1 MLNLNRRRLAPTA
14 AASTPPPPRNRVRKT
29 TLRRAALAFL
39 LAAITIL
46 AGGTLGGPTPTTSAD
61 GSLTVSSIAVTSN
74 AGSDDEYHAGENIVI
89 RVTFSQN
96 IASYTGAALT
106 VTLDSGTVTANPP
119 ALTSGGTVATVDY
132 TYTVTDADNDADGIT
147 VTTSALAG
155 TYAHASHST
164 PDHTT
169 FTLPTMTYGSSL
181 TQSNHKVN
189 VNVTNYDSDG
199 DGLIE
204 IENLDQLNA
213 IRYDLDGTGQVAAA
227 NAAAYAA
234 AFPGRSQS
242 HGCPDRNSDNN
253 PGPCAGYELNADLDF
268 DTDGSGSVG
277 AGDDYPNWV
286 PIATGTSSYTAAFNG
301 NGHTISNMTINISGV
316 SQAGLFGSTSGGTL
330 ENVGLLDV
338 SITARDSGAQ
348 FLSVGGLAGY
358 RRGAVRAS
366 YATGTINTT
375 VGSVPTVTS
384 AGGIVGYLGFT
395 TNTSQVDASWAA
407 VNINA
412 TSTSTATGAA
422 NADAVGGLVG
432 RMVSQSGTAVTVTAS
447 WARGTA
453 ASSRT
458 GSGIGGLV
466 GLSSGSG
473 ATVSASYW
481 DTVTSSLSSSAGGT
495 GQTTTALQ
503 TPTGY
508 TGIYSAWNINLDGQ
522 AGGDDPWNF
531 GTSSQYP
538 VLKYG
543 GHNLIAQGRDL
554 TVDYDVD
561 DDGLIDI
568 SNLAQL
574 NAIRYDLDGNGAPTD
589 VNAYNSAFPD
599 RDASPAGRMGCEL
612 TDHDNM
618 MATPDRATCTGY
630 ELMTN
635 LDFDTDGDGAT
646 YTTSAMGVVAVDAD
660 DTGNYFSGAAGWT
673 PLGGHGADAVPFT
686 ATFEGNHHTISNLF
700 INLSTTTA
708 TASTLV
714 GLFGDIGKP
723 AGTSPV
729 TPAEPGAVQ
738 NVGLVDPYV
747 SNTRTGSA
755 TPFTTARTG
764 ALAGRNSAAGA
775 VSGSWVAGGSVAGSQ
790 TAGAS
795 QVFNFAGCLLGQ
807 NNGTVTASNA
817 SCNATATGA
826 DDANDYAGGLLGW
839 NQGAV
844 TGSYAT
850 GTATADSRAGG
861 LAAELTAGGTVIAS
875 YATGAVSVTGDGGVA
890 GGLVA
895 SMSSASTAVRAS
907 YATGAVATS
916 GGGTNN
922 LGGLAGQI
930 SGTAPVIAASYS
942 TGTVT
947 ASGTGVGVTNNR
959 GGLVGALVGSPV
971 ATASQVTNSYWD
983 ETTTGIAG
991 TGTGLRKTTTQL
1003 RTPTAY
1009 GTMSTDIYMSWNLNL
1024 DGQTGGDDPWHFGAN
1039 AQYPLLKY
1047 GHDAASVA
1055 LQIARQAGADLVD
1068 YDADN
1073 DNLIEISALAQ
1084 LDAVRYDLDGNG
1096 QGVVG
1101 DDAVAYAAAFP
1112 GLPKGMGCPAVC
1124 QGYEL
1129 VTDLDF
1135 DTDGDGQTYT
1145 ISGGAVTVDA
1155 GDTDNFFDASEGW
1168 APIGN
1173 NTTGYS
1179 GVFEGNRHV
1188 IDNLFIN
1195 VPSGSTNDVARERVG
1210 LFAKVDRGGVIRGVS
1225 LTDVYLNRERTGTG
1239 IVYAGA
1245 LAGQSFGAITASSAT
1260 GEVRA
1265 TDENA
1270 SSSSQVGGLVGE
1282 SGNRSAVNAS
1292 WADVVVTVDGP
1303 MVRAGGLVGTS
1314 LAGKIVA
1321 SHAYGAINVDDSP
1334 NGRVGGLVGSLNLL
1348 GAVPATVTASYAR
1361 GEVAGSGTST
1371 TGRVL
1376 GGLVGGGSSASGVT
1390 DSYWDNSSSGTNQAS
1405 SYGGG
1410 EGKTTAELQTP
1421 VGYTGIYEDW
1431 NVNVDGA
1438 TGNDDPWHFGANDQ
1452 YPTLKY
1458 GGFSP
1463 AAQGSAGMDYDTDS
1477 DGLIEIT
1484 TLAQLDAIRLDLDGD
1499 GRPTSVLAYRS
1510 AFPVGDVG
1518 SDAEVGDAGRMGC
1531 SHSEPVVNT
1540 CLGYELMGNL
1550 NFDTDGSGSANAA
1563 DDYWNGGAGW
1573 NPLGGHDADAQPYT
1587 ATFDGNGNTISNLYI
1602 NLDTDGA
1609 ADATFVGLFADIG
1622 IPGNPTA
1629 SPAVPAVP
1637 GVVRNVTLAEPSV
1650 NNVRSGAAATGS
1662 TWVRTGALVGRNN
1675 AGSVV
1680 RDSSVTGGSV
1690 TGRQGV
1696 VAGNAFNL
1704 VGCLLGYNAGTV
1716 RDSSASCA
1724 ATATGA
1730 NAPPMGIDRAGGLV
1744 GQNANEAGGPGLI
1757 RDSSATG
1764 VVSGDSV
1771 AGGLVGQNG
1780 INGQVT
1786 GSSATGAV
1794 SVSDAEGKAG
1804 GLVGILNGGAD
1815 VRDSSATGASAVAG
1829 SGPNSFVGGLVGQID
1844 SINTTVTD
1852 SYATRAVSASGVGSF
1867 AGGGLGN
1874 LAGGLAGVISGGAI
1888 VSASYATGNVSTT
1901 AANSKLGGLAGRV
1914 DTTATL
1920 VRATYAT
1927 GTVTTS
1933 GGGTNTLGGLVG
1945 ETAGAPDGANPH
1957 LIHSSYATGAV
1968 DATGSGT
1975 NNEGGLVGAAV
1986 DGAVTSQVAFS
1997 YYENTTAGTGLT
2009 ASPGGGQGQSAATLQ
2024 GPTEY
2029 GSGIY
2034 MNWNLNLDE
2043 QAGGDDPWHFGGNS
2057 QYPVLQHNRDP
2068 LGIAAQLTPAPT
2080 PADYDL
2086 DNDNLIDVVNLAQL
2100 NAIRHDLN
2108 GDGAGMTGAAAGGYL
2123 AGYPGYMTGMGC
2135 PGTCAGY
2142 ELRANLNFDT
2152 NNDGMVNASDE
2163 IADFRPIGGRY
2174 AATFQGN
2181 GHTISNMRL
2190 TGSEGIKGLFA
2201 ETAAA
2206 GKISAVG
2213 LIDPVLSDGGGFA
2226 QGTGA
2231 LVGLN
2236 RGRIYGS
2243 YVHGGAVRVGAGGE
2257 SAYIGGLV
2265 GQNGERNQNIT
2276 TRGLIYASYS
2286 TATVNNG
2293 GNEDTRAGGLAGI
2306 NQYGDIVASYAAGA
2320 VTGSGNLAEFGCL
2333 VGRNSFGGIP
2343 PVSGT
2348 ITNSY
2353 WDSAACTHTGG
2364 GGVVQS
2370 ADDMRAPAGYTDIYA
2385 NWNVNVDG
2393 DAATGDDDGNDDPW
2407 DFRVGHYPVLKY
2419 GSDADVDAQRPLLA
2433 EAGATVEA
2441 YSGQTVT
2448 LDGSGSRAPSG
2459 ATYRWTRM
2467 PTTAEPMVT
2476 ITGATTATPTFL
2488 APTGL
2493 TSDTTMT
2500 FRLTVS
2506 AGGRSVYDD
2515 VTVSIV
2521 AVRPNQL
2528 LSLSLTDSEGD
2539 AVGLAPPFV
2548 SLRYDY
2554 SASVANQIASVT
2566 VTPGVLAGS
2575 TMTLNGQAATSG
2587 AAVEV
2592 PLKYRG
2598 NQITIIVTPP
2608 EPEPSETMDGE
2619 TADGETADETV
2630 EETPCSVENDGVKP
2644 CTYTVTVNRAVPP
2657 RLAFV
2662 PRSLTIE
2669 EGGAGT
2675 YTVELDTRILTGAV
2689 TIAIAS
2695 DNPDVTVSPTEVTLR
2710 PLDMAPRTIT
2720 VTAASDA
2727 DRNDETAT
2735 LTHTANGAHYYDV
2748 IATVG
2753 VKVNDTT
2760 APPPAPDPA
2769 LSVSATALRLAEGGS
2784 GSYTVALGTRPGDN
2798 VTVTIA
2804 SDNADVTTRPAALSF
2819 TTANWSTAQRV
2830 TVSAA
2835 SDGDTAND
2843 TATLTHTASGGGYG
2857 AAPAVRVTVSVT
2869 DDDTAGLAITPT
2881 VLNLIENGISAYI
2894 VSLTAQ
2900 PSGNV
2905 TVSIASDNPDV
2916 TVRPTALVFTPD
2928 NWATPQA
2935 VLVIT
2940 RADAGG
2946 GDELATLRMTAQ
2958 GGGYAGQT
2966 GQVLASVDDKL
2977 APLPA
2982 GSVTTSPDAPA
2993 GVSVYGPP
3001 GTTAR
3006 ATVAAPAD
3014 DTPTVATGAGFGIG
3028 SAVAVSVS
3036 NAPADGLEICLP
3048 VSDALR
3054 AEVGSALILTL
3065 LRYAAGSWTEL
3076 SGARDLGDRVCAAGV
3091 TGQAA
3096 YATAYALRPGTVRDL
3111 AASVG
3116 DDPGTV
3122 VLSWTPPAAGASQV
3136 AVVVNVADDTDY
3148 CLDTLPGLDA
3158 STYTCAGRTAGQTYV
3173 ALLIV
3178 LLPDGGYTLANIVRL
3193 DLPAAG
3199 GQ

>member
-1 MLNLNRRRLAPTA
+1 M
-14 AASTPPPPRNRVRKT
+14 
-29 TLRRAALAFL
+29 
-39 LAAITIL
+39 
-46 AGGTLGGPTPTTSAD
+46 
-61 GSLTVSSIAVTSN
+61 
-74 AGSDDEYHAGENIVI
+74 
-89 RVTFSQN
+89 
-96 IASYTGAALT
+96 
-106 VTLDSGTVTANPP
+106 
-119 ALTSGGTVATVDY
+119 
-132 TYTVTDADNDADGIT
+132 
-147 VTTSALAG
+147 
-155 TYAHASHST
+155 
-164 PDHTT
+164 
-169 FTLPTMTYGSSL
+169 
-181 TQSNHKVN
+181 
-189 VNVTNYDSDG
+189 
-199 DGLIE
+199 
-204 IENLDQLNA
+204 
-213 IRYDLDGTGQVAAA
+213 
-227 NAAAYAA
+227 
-234 AFPGRSQS
+234 
-242 HGCPDRNSDNN
+242 GCPSGR
-253 PGPCAGYELNADLDF
+253 CTGYELMNSLDF
-268 DTDGSGSVG
+268 DTDGDGDVDTDDAYANWAPITATYSG
-277 AGDDYPNWV
+277 D
-286 PIATGTSSYTAAFNG
+286 FNG
-301 NGHTISNMTINISGV
+301 NGHIIANMTINSSGIPQV
-316 SQAGLFGSTSGGTL
+316 GLFSQIGSGGTI
-330 ENVGLLDV
+330 ENLGLTDV
-338 SITARDSGAQ
+338 NITAAWPSG
-348 FLSVGGLAGY
+348 LGSLYVGGVAGRVVGTVRTSY
-358 RRGAVRAS
+358 VTGAITTTAGAV
-366 YATGTINTT
+366 
-375 VGSVPTVTS
+375 SVNTS
-384 AGGIVGYLGFT
+384 AGGLIGNMGWPGAT
-395 TNTSQVDASWAA
+395 GGSPSRIDASWAA
-407 VNINA
+407 VNVA
-412 TSTSTATGAA
+412 STSSSTSGT
-422 NADAVGGLVG
+422 ADAAGGLVG
-432 RMVSQSGTAVTVTAS
+432 RVVANATATATITASYATGTATS
-447 WARGTA
+447 AR
-453 ASSRT
+453 
-458 GSGIGGLV
+458 SGALVGGLI
-466 GLSSGSG
+466 G
-473 ATVSASYW
+473 AAPAANTTITASYW
-481 DTVTSSLSSSAGGT
+481 DTTTSAIADDADSAAPEGLAT
-495 GQTTTALQ
+495 AALQ

-508 TGIYSAWNINLDGQ
+508 TGIYENWNIDVDGDDQ
-522 AGGDDPWNF
+522 NDDPWNF
-531 GTSSQYP
+531 GTGSQYP
-538 VLKYG
+538 ALKYG
-543 GHNLIAQGRDL
+543 GHDYNGQGQPF
-554 TVDYDVD
+554 DYDTD
-561 DDGLIDI
+561 DDGLIEI
-568 SNLAQL
+568 TSLAQL
-574 NAIRYDLDGNGAPTD
+574 NAIRHDLDGNGDPA
-589 VNAYNSAFPD
+589 NATYNSVFPLGD
-599 RDASPAGRMGCEL
+599 RSAAGRMGCPL
-612 TDHDNM
+612 G
-618 MATPDRATCTGY
+618 TCTGY
-630 ELMTN
+630 ELLNN

-646 YTTSAMGVVAVDAD
+646 YTTSAMGVVEVDAD
-660 DTGNYFSGAAGWT
+660 DTNNYFNGAAGWT
-673 PLGGHGADAVPFT
+673 PLGGHGATTRQPFT

-700 INLSTTTA
+700 INLDTA
-708 TASTLV
+708 GDHTGKYV
-714 GLFGDIGKP
+714 GLFADLGKP

-738 NVGLVDPYV
+738 NVGLVNPYV
-747 SNTRTGSA
+747 NNERDGAHSTLINYV
-755 TPFTTARTG
+755 RTG
-764 ALAGRNSAAGA
+764 ALAGSSSAAGA
-775 VSGSWVAGGSVAGSQ
+775 VSGSYVSGGSVTSQ
-790 TAGAS
+790 QNAVATGT
-795 QVFNFAGCLLGQ
+795 VFNFAGCLLGY
-807 NNGTVTASNA
+807 NGGAVTGSNA

-826 DDANDYAGGLLGW
+826 DDASDYAGGLLGW

-861 LAAELTAGGTVIAS
+861 LTAELTVGGTVIAS

-930 SGTAPVIAASYS
+930 SGTAPVIVASYS

-947 ASGTGVGVTNNR
+947 ASGTGMGVTNNA

-971 ATASQVTNSYWD
+971 ATVSQITNSYWD
-983 ETTTGIAG
+983 VTTTSIADSNPATSPGAGQTTSALIGPTEYGTTGIY
-991 TGTGLRKTTTQL
+991 TG
-1003 RTPTAY
+1003 
-1009 GTMSTDIYMSWNLNL
+1009 WNLNL
-1024 DGQTGGDDPWHFGAN
+1024 DGQTGNDDPWHFGTN

-1096 QGVVG
+1096 LGVLG

-1124 QGYEL
+1124 AGYEL

-1135 DTDGDGQTYT
+1135 DTDGDGETYT
-1145 ISGGAVTVDA
+1145 ISGGTVTVDA
-1155 GDTDNFFDASEGW
+1155 GDTNNFFNGAAGW
-1168 APIGN
+1168 TSIGDD
-1173 NTTGYS
+1173 TTGYS
-1179 GVFEGNRHV
+1179 GVFEGNRHT
-1188 IDNLFIN
+1188 IDHLFIH
-1195 VPSGSTNDVARERVG
+1195 VSVDSTATRARVG
-1210 LFAKVDRGGVIRGVS
+1210 LFSRLDGDGVIRGVGLPNAYVRRQTS
-1225 LTDVYLNRERTGTG
+1225 SGGR
-1239 IVYAGA
+1239 YAGA
-1245 LAGQSFGAITASSAT
+1245 LVGQSYGTIRASSAT
-1260 GEVRA
+1260 GEVVVADTAGSGSSRA
-1265 TDENA
+1265 GGLVGAIGTGGAISA
-1270 SSSSQVGGLVGE
+1270 SYADVTVRMTSNNGKAGGLVGYSYGGKISASHAMGDVIVVNSPGALVGGLVGE
-1282 SGNRSAVNAS
+1282 ISDNTNRDP
-1292 WADVVVTVDGP
+1292 DVLSTID
-1303 MVRAGGLVGTS
+1303 
-1314 LAGKIVA
+1314 
-1321 SHAYGAINVDDSP
+1321 
-1334 NGRVGGLVGSLNLL
+1334 
-1348 GAVPATVTASYAR
+1348 ASYAR
-1361 GEVAGSGTST
+1361 GAISGNSGTF

-1376 GGLVGGGSSASGVT
+1376 AGLVAGSTATARVT
-1390 DSYWDNSSSGTNQAS
+1390 NSYWDTSVTSDAS
-1405 SYGGG
+1405 ASAGGG
-1410 EGKTTAELQTP
+1410 TGQTTAELQGPTEY
-1421 VGYTGIYEDW
+1421 GTGSADIYKDW
-1431 NVNVDGA
+1431 NVNVDGV
-1438 TGNDDPWHFGANDQ
+1438 TGNDDPWHFGTASQ

-1463 AAQGSAGMDYDTDS
+1463 AAQGSAGADYDTDS

-1518 SDAEVGDAGRMGC
+1518 SDAEMGAAGRMGC
-1531 SHSEPVVNT
+1531 SHSEPVVRT

-1650 NNVRSGAAATGS
+1650 NNVRSGGAATGS
-1662 TWVRTGALVGRNN
+1662 TWVRTGALAGRSN
-1675 AGSVV
+1675 AGSAV
-1680 RDSSVTGGSV
+1680 RGSSVTGGSV

-1730 NAPPMGIDRAGGLV
+1730 NAPPTGIDRAGGLV

-1815 VRDSSATGASAVAG
+1815 VRDSSATGASAVVG

-1844 SINTTVTD
+1844 STNTTVTD

-1867 AGGGLGN
+1867 ASGGLGN

-1945 ETAGAPDGANPH
+1945 ETAGAPGGANPH

-1986 DGAVTSQVAFS
+1986 GGAVTSQVAFS
-1997 YYENTTAGTGLT
+1997 YYENTTAGTGQST
-2009 ASPGGGQGQSAATLQ
+2009 SPGGGMGQSAAALQ

-2043 QAGGDDPWHFGGNS
+2043 QAGGDDPWHFGGS
-2057 QYPVLQHNRDP
+2057 TQYPVLQHNRGP
-2068 LGIAAQLTPAPT
+2068 LDIARQLTPAPT

-2108 GDGAGMTGAAAGGYL
+2108 GDGRGLLGAAAAGYL
-2123 AGYPGYMTGMGC
+2123 SAYPGYNTGMGC

-2142 ELRANLNFDT
+2142 ELRANLDFDT

-2163 IADFRPIGGRY
+2163 IADFRAIGSY
-2174 AATFQGN
+2174 SATFQGN
-2181 GHTISNMRL
+2181 GHTISNMHI
-2190 TGSEGIKGLFA
+2190 TNTQQGHKGLFA
-2201 ETAAA
+2201 ELS
-2206 GKISAVG
+2206 GRISAVG
-2213 LIDPVLSDGGGFA
+2213 LIEPVLSGGLDPSVGYWRF
-2226 QGTGA
+2226 GA
-2231 LVGLN
+2231 LVGIN
-2236 RGRIYGS
+2236 KGTINASWVRGGS
-2243 YVHGGAVRVGAGGE
+2243 ITTMGE
-2257 SAYIGGLV
+2257 GSVAGGLV
-2265 GQNGERNQNIT
+2265 GQNGVSASERGT
-2276 TRGLIYASYS
+2276 VRASYS
-2286 TATVNNG
+2286 TARVSNSNG
-2293 GNEDTRAGGLAGI
+2293 EATNAGGLVGS
-2306 NQYGDIVASYAAGA
+2306 NVRGTIVASYAAGA
-2320 VTGSGNLAEFGCL
+2320 VQGGGTDAEFGCL
-2333 VGRNSFGGIP
+2333 AVNTGTGFTPIT
-2343 PVSGT
+2343 GT

-2353 WDSAACTHTGG
+2353 WDNQVCTRTGG
-2364 GGVVQS
+2364 GGAGHS
-2370 ADDMRAPAGYTDIYA
+2370 AADLQLAGYTGIYA
-2385 NWNVNVDG
+2385 NWNLNVDD
-2393 DAATGDDDGNDDPW
+2393 DAATGDNQGRDDPW
-2407 DFRVGHYPVLKY
+2407 DFRVGHYPALKY
-2419 GSDADVDAQRPLLA
+2419 GSAADVAAQRPLLA
-2433 EAGATVEA
+2433 EAGAAVEA
-2441 YSGQTVT
+2441 YSGQTVR

-2459 ATYRWTRM
+2459 AAYRWTRM
-2467 PTTAEPMVT
+2467 PMGAEPAVT
-2476 ITGATTATPTFL
+2476 ITGATTHSPTFL
-2488 APTGL
+2488 APTDL

-2500 FRLTVS
+2500 FRLTLT
-2506 AGGRSVYDD
+2506 ADGRSVYDD

-2528 LSLSLTDSEGD
+2528 LSLTLTDSEGD

-2554 SASVANQIASVT
+2554 SASVPNQIASVT
-2566 VTPGVLAGS
+2566 VTPGVLSGS

-2587 AAVEV
+2587 AAVEI

-2598 NQITIIVTPP
+2598 NQITVIVTPP
-2608 EPEPSETMDGE
+2608 EPEPGETMDGE
-2619 TADGETADETV
+2619 TADGETADETAA
-2630 EETPCSVENDGVKP
+2630 ETPCSVENDGIKP

-2669 EGGAGT
+2669 EGSSAT

-2727 DRNDETAT
+2727 DRNDESAT

-2753 VKVNDTT
+2753 VTVNDTT

-2769 LSVSATALRLAEGGS
+2769 LSVSVASLRLAEGGS
-2784 GSYTVALGTRPGDN
+2784 GAYTVVLATRPDDN

-2804 SDNADVTTRPAALSF
+2804 SDNADVTTRPATLAF
-2819 TTANWSTAQRV
+2819 TTANWNTPQRI

-2857 AAPAVRVTVSVT
+2857 AARAVSVAVSVT
-2869 DDDTAGLAITPT
+2869 DDDTAGLSITPT

-2916 TVRPTALVFTPD
+2916 TVRPASLTFTPS

-2966 GQVLASVDDKL
+2966 GQVLASVDDTL
-2977 APLPA
+2977 APLAA

-3001 GTTAR
+3001 GTTAH
-3006 ATVAAPAD
+3006 ATVSPPAA
-3014 DTPTVATGAGFGIG
+3014 DTPTVATGAGFVVG

-3036 NAPADGLEICLP
+3036 DAPADGLEICLP

-3054 AEVGSALILTL
+3054 AEAGSALILTL

-3076 SGARDLGDRVCAAGV
+3076 AGARDLGDRVCAAGV
-3091 TGQAA
+3091 TGEAA
-3096 YATAYALRPGTVRDL
+3096 YAAAYALRPGTVLDL

-3116 DDPGTV
+3116 DDPGTIA
-3122 VLSWTPPAAGASQV
+3122 LSWTPPAAGTAQV
-3136 AVVVNVADDTDY
+3136 AVVVNIADDTDY

-3158 STYTCAGRTAGQTYV
+3158 SSYTCAGRRAGATYV

-3178 LLPDGGYTLANIVRL
+3178 LLPDGGYTLANIVRF